1 MKQKLSL
8 FLCLVLALGLI
19 TGCAPN
25 GSAPAPSA
33 EPSVEPSAPSNV
45 ADASQMTDVIEV
57 VQPGMVPVPAES
69 LVPGSYDVA
78 VDCSSS
84 MFRIDACTLTVTDGA
99 MTAALKMHSESYLYV
114 YPGTAEEAAAA
125 DSADYIEPEIDS
137 EGNRI
142 FTIPVEA
149 LDAGVSCAAFS
160 KNKELWYDRTLCF
173 RADSLPET
181 AFQPGVLMTAE
192 RLGLANGVYTV
203 EVTLAGGSGKAS
215 VSSPATLLVEDGA
228 CTAEIVWSSP
238 NYDYMKIGETQYFPV
253 NTEGN
258 STFMIPVTVFD
269 RPMAVIADTV
279 AMSEPHEIA
288 YTLVF
293 DSESVEAAS

>member
-1 MKQKLSL
+1 MKQRLSL
-8 FLCLVLALGLI
+8 FLCLFLALGLL

-25 GSAPAPSA
+25 ANTPAA
-33 EPSVEPSAPSNV
+33 EPSLEPSAPSNV
-45 ADASQMTDVIEV
+45 ADASQMTDVVEV
-57 VQPGMVPVPAES
+57 VQPGMVPVSAES
-69 LVPGSYDVA
+69 LNPGSYDVA

-84 MFRIDACTLTVTDGA
+84 MFRIDACTLTVADGA

-125 DSADYIEPEIDS
+125 DSKDYIEPEIDA

-149 LDAGVSCAAFS
+149 LDAGVSCAAYS

-173 RADSLPET
+173 RADSLPED
-181 AFQPGVLMTAE
+181 AFVPGYLVTAE
-192 RLGLANGVYTV
+192 SLALADGVYTV
-203 EVTLAGGSGKAS
+203 AVTLSGGSGKAS
-215 VSSPATLLVEDGA
+215 VSSPAQLTVQGGA
-228 CTAEIVWSSP
+228 CTAQIVWSSP
-238 NYDYMKIGETQYFPV
+238 NYDYMKLGDTQILPT

-258 STFMIPVTVFD
+258 STFEIPVTVFD

-288 YTLVF
+288 YTLTF
-293 DSESVEAAS
+293 DSATIEAAA